1 MYEYRTVINGVTKF
15 IDEDLLQTE
24 SRLKVAQAT
33 SIVLKE
39 GMRLLGI
46 EALNK
51 M

>member
-1 MYEYRTVINGVTKF
+1 MKIDLKKF
-15 IDEDLLQTE
+15 IDEDLEQTE
-24 SRLKVAQAT
+24 SRLLVASAT
-33 SIVLKE
+33 AIVLKE